1 MRPPIVAT
9 SPEEAPAQSNRNN
22 QMSARSKQP
31 QVNAQAQVVGGD
43 DLSRLQAM
51 FPAVEREQIE
61 MFYQMN
67 NWDIRQTKAFIGQ
80 QIGALADEEEVEGE
94 EAVDP
99 EDVEFNLLAGQVDP
113 NVISEEER
121 KMIEKAIRDSEMQ
134 ERQVRQSQQQMHVP
148 PGQHQAVRT
157 QHPTQTHKEE
167 GSLSETGDKAKKSK
181 NKKQKKVD
189 KKDGNN
195 CCVIF

>member
-9 SPEEAPAQSNRNN
+9 SPEEALGE
-22 QMSARSKQP
+22 SARRNQLSARNRQP

-43 DLSRLQAM
+43 DISRLQAM
-51 FPAVEREQIE
+51 FPTVEREQIE

-67 NWDIRQTKAFIGQ
+67 NCDIRQTRAFIGQ
-80 QIGALADEEEVEGE
+80 QIGALADEEDMEVDD
-94 EAVDP
+94 AVAP

-134 ERQVRQSQQQMHVP
+134 ERQVRQSQQQMQHQ
-148 PGQHQAVRT
+148 PGQHQQART
-157 QHPTQTHKEE
+157 QNPTQTHKEE
-167 GSLSETGDKAKKSK
+167 ASLNDAGDKGKKSK